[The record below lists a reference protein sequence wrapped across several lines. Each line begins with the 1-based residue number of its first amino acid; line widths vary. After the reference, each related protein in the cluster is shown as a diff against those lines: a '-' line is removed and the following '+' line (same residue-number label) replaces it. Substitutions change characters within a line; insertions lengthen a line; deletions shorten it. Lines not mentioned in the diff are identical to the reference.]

1 MGTVD
6 MDLLEH
12 ITMLVMVLII
22 HTAEVLLVIVKDT
35 AVSTKETTLDFSEVC
50 QDISLCRTTIQV
62 YTHHIGSE
70 EQNQRILE
78 IAEETAPDS
87 YRHRDLSDHHS
98 IKW

>member
-12 ITMLVMVLII
+12 ITMLVTVLII
-22 HTAEVLLVIVKDT
+22 HTAEVILVMLKDT

-50 QDISLCRTTIQV
+50 QDISLCRTTIQL
-62 YTHHIGSE
+62 YIHHIGSE
-70 EQNQRILE
+70 ERNQRILE
-78 IAEETAPDS
+78 TAVGS
-87 YRHRDLSDHHS
+87 YRHRDLSNHPS